1 MTRKRRRLLA
11 LALGLGMLGAAT
23 AMVLAAFKDN
33 LVFFYGPSDLA
44 AKAIPPERRIRI
56 GGLVE
61 QQSLVRQADGHS
73 VAFRVTDGKTVIAV
87 IYDGVLPD
95 LFKEGQGVVAEGRL
109 RRDGVFVATS
119 VLAKHDEKYMP
130 PEVADAL
137 KKAGRWQEGG
147 SLPAEKPPTLAPTVL
162 PPRSP

>member
-1 MTRKRRRLLA
+1 MTRKRRRLA
-11 LALGLGMLGAAT
+11 ALGVGMFLLAAAT
-23 AMVLAAFKDN
+23 ALVLVAFNDN
-33 LVFFYGPSDLA
+33 LVFFYSPSDLA
-44 AKAIPPERRIRI
+44 EKSIGPDRRIRI

-61 QQSLVRQADGHS
+61 PQSLRRQPAGHG
-73 VAFRVTDGKTVIAV
+73 VDFRVTDGKATVSV

-95 LFKEGQGVVAEGRL
+95 LFREGQGVVAEGRL
-109 RRDGVFVATS
+109 RRDGVFAATS

-147 SLPAEKPPTLAPTVL
+147 PAAAVPAAAS
-162 PPRSP
+162 R

>member
-11 LALGLGMLGAAT
+11 LGAGLVLLAAAT
-23 AMVLAAFKDN
+23 ALVLAAFNEN

-44 AKAIPPERRIRI
+44 GKAIGPDRRIRI

-61 QQSLVRQADGHS
+61 QQSLTRTADGLE
-73 VAFRVTDGKTVIAV
+73 VGFRVTDGKTTIAV
-87 IYDGVLPD
+87 VYDGVMPD
-95 LFKEGQGVVAEGRL
+95 LFREGQGVVAEGRL
-109 RRDGVFVATS
+109 RRDGVFAATN

-147 SLPAEKPPTLAPTVL
+147 APK
-162 PPRSP
+162 

>member
-11 LALGLGMLGAAT
+11 VLLGLGLLGAAT
-23 AMVLAAFKDN
+23 AMVLAAFNDN
-33 LVFFYGPSDLA
+33 LVFFYGPTDLA
-44 AKAIPPERRIRI
+44 AKAIPPGRRIRI

-61 QQSLVRQADGHS
+61 TQSLRREGDGRI
-73 VAFRVTDGKTVIAV
+73 VDFRVTDGKTDIVV
-87 IYDGVLPD
+87 VYDGALPD
-95 LFKEGQGVVAEGRL
+95 LFREGQGVVAEGRL
-109 RRDGVFVATS
+109 RADGVFVATS

-147 SLPAEKPPTLAPTVL
+147 PLPAAQPAAAPA
-162 PPRSP
+162 RSP

>member
-11 LALGLGMLGAAT
+11 LGLGLGMLGAAT
-23 AMVLAAFKDN
+23 AMVLAAFNDN

-44 AKAIPPERRIRI
+44 AKAIGPGRRIRI

-61 QQSLVRQADGHS
+61 MQSLRREADGRS
-73 VAFRVTDGKTVIAV
+73 VDFRVTDGKTDIVV
-87 IYDGVLPD
+87 VFDGALPD
-95 LFKEGQGVVAEGRL
+95 LFREGQGVVAEGRL
-109 RRDGVFVATS
+109 RGDGVFVATS

-130 PEVADAL
+130 PEVAEAL

-147 SLPAEKPPTLAPTVL
+147 SLPAGSPVATPA
-162 PPRSP
+162 PPR